1 MNAQLSYARN
11 GMLRNSFMRWRRWES
26 PIYRYLFDDLEDT
39 DFRVFFSELV
49 KDSVCLYSLI
59 LERVTIAFRLGG

>member
-39 DFRVFFSELV
+39 DFRVFFRASKRQCGFIFLNFRAR
-49 KDSVCLYSLI
+49 KDCI
-59 LERVTIAFRLGG
+59 